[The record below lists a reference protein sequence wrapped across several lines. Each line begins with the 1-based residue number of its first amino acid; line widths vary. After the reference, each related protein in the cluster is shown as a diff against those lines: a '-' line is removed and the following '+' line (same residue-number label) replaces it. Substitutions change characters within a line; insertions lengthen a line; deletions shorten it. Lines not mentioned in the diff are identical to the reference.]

1 MRFSGSGHRY
11 HRNIYREYESTI
23 CALAAA
29 IDVKEHYTFSHSND
43 VSYYA
48 TSLAE
53 ELKLNSDVVEII
65 RQAALL
71 HDVGKI
77 GISEAIL
84 NKEEKLTEKEYETI
98 KGHEREK
105 DPDCR

>member
-1 MRFSGSGHRY
+1 M
-11 HRNIYREYESTI
+11 IY
-23 CALAAA
+23 ALAAA
-29 IDVKEHYTFSHSND
+29 IDVKDHYTFSYSND

-53 ELKLNSDVVEII
+53 ELKLNSGVVEII

-84 NKEEKLTEKEYETI
+84 NKEGKLTEEEYETI
-98 KGHEREK
+98 KGHERGK
-105 DPDCR
+105 DPDGRWGHRRKIKGLDIS